1 MAYLVEETEKG
12 EKAFKSL
19 VIEPKNL
26 NVLNS
31 ELSLKIL
38 QEISKKPSCAMDV
51 ARKLKQHEQKIYYH
65 LRRLEKAG
73 IIKILRTEERVG
85 AVAKIYS
92 VSSPFISVKLFD
104 GDSITNVKTKIK
116 EVEFFKPFI
125 ENGKLNATIVIGSP
139 DPHGK
144 YGAQASDGNAAIDL
158 ALFIGTL
165 LESSSPNYKIDTHVR
180 ERDLQNN
187 LILIG
192 GPKANMLIERINN
205 KLPIYFDTKHEF
217 NIVSTFSK
225 TVYTDDDI
233 GIIVKMKSPF
243 ARDKEIL
250 VLSGRRFKGTRAAI
264 VAIIKHLKKISD
276 GNKFNGCLAR
286 VVRGID
292 RDSDGIIDDIEILE

>member
-12 EKAFKSL
+12 QTAYKTL
-19 VIEPKNL
+19 IVNPKNF

-38 QEISKKPSCAMDV
+38 HELSKQPSCAMDV
-51 ARKLKQHEQKIYYH
+51 SRRLKQHEQKIYYH
-65 LRRLEKAG
+65 MRRLEKAG

-104 GDSITNVKTKIK
+104 GDSITDVKTKVK

-125 ENGKLNATIVIGSP
+125 QNGKLNATIVIGSP

-158 ALFIGTL
+158 ALFLGTL
-165 LESSSPNYKIDTHVR
+165 LEFSSLNYKIDTHVR
-180 ERDLQNN
+180 DEDLQRN

-192 GPKANMLIERINN
+192 GPKANMLIDKINN
-205 KLPIYFDTKHEF
+205 KLLVYFDTKHEF
-217 NIVSTFSK
+217 NIVSSFSK
-225 TVYTDDDI
+225 TVYTEDDI

-243 ARDKEIL
+243 AKDKEIL

-264 VAIIKHLKKISD
+264 IGIIKYLKKIAD

>member
-1 MAYLVEETEKG
+1 MAYLIEENEKG
-12 EKAFKSL
+12 QLAYRTL
-19 VIEPKNL
+19 VIDPKNF

-38 QEISKKPSCAMDV
+38 HEIFKQPSCAMDI
-51 ARKLKQHEQKIYYH
+51 ARRLKQHEQKIYYH

-73 IIKILRTEERVG
+73 IISVLRTEERVG

-104 GDSITNVKTKIK
+104 GGSITDVKTKVK

-158 ALFIGTL
+158 ALFLGTL
-165 LESSSPNYKIDTHVR
+165 LESSSLNYKIDTQVR
-180 ERDLQNN
+180 EEDLQRN

-192 GPKANMLIERINN
+192 GPKANMLIDRINS
-205 KLPIYFDTKHEF
+205 KLPIYFDTKHDF
-217 NIVSTFSK
+217 NIVSSFSK
-225 TVYTDDDI
+225 TVYTEDDV

-243 ARDKEIL
+243 TKEREIL

-264 VAIIKHLKKISD
+264 IGIVKYLRKIAD
-276 GNKFNGCLAR
+276 GNKFNGYIAK
-286 VVRGID
+286 VVKGID

>member
-12 EKAFKSL
+12 QTAYKTMI
-19 VIEPKNL
+19 VNPKNF

-38 QEISKKPSCAMDV
+38 HELSKQPSCAMDV
-51 ARKLKQHEQKIYYH
+51 SRRLKQHEQKIYYH

-92 VSSPFISVKLFD
+92 VSSPFISVRLFD
-104 GDSITNVKTKIK
+104 GDSITNVKTKVK

-125 ENGKLNATIVIGSP
+125 QNGKLNATIVIGSP

-158 ALFIGTL
+158 ALFLGTL
-165 LESSSPNYKIDTHVR
+165 LESSSLNYKIDTHIR
-180 ERDLQNN
+180 EADLQRN

-192 GPKANMLIERINN
+192 GPKANMLIDKINN
-205 KLPIYFDTKHEF
+205 KLPVYFDTKHEF
-217 NIVSTFSK
+217 NIVSSFSK
-225 TVYTDDDI
+225 TVYTEDDI

-243 ARDKEIL
+243 AKDKEIL

-264 VAIIKHLKKISD
+264 IGIVKYLRKISD